1 MPERAESPSEDDV
14 TPTKS
19 ALHDANVRVART
31 SSARR
36 YADIVPGGVST
47 RVGHAEDLARDR
59 ALSSRAEALRRALR
73 EVGASGDGDARTV
86 ERLYEYASVLQEQ
99 AERCATNGKDDGLR
113 EELTLRACEAY
124 ARAAEL
130 DGGRHG
136 VYYNWGIALGDR
148 AERASA
154 RGDGE
159 SARKLWDESI
169 DKYERATRSREMA
182 TVSTQQAAQGLNNL
196 GLAYQSRATCVDH
209 DRSTATT
216 LESAQRAR
224 EERVKFLSAGVR
236 KFRRA
241 LRLDPSFDRAVYN
254 LGTVVYGLSAEY
266 ASMARLYPQDDTLA
280 PLSRD
285 YAIAAAIYVALAL
298 ANVPDNDVY
307 ATSFGIVK
315 HYLPTPYVFDE
326 FFSYAVDTGATLDF
340 IDVRLVLTPTELRT
354 HPKDDSGVDMIVPLP
369 SVSSLEPLEDVTLS
383 PLRARAV
390 LHLVS
395 PDAPPIILAHGNIR
409 ARDRVIDAVVVAR
422 DLLRRRRDA
431 SLAAALAR
439 ARLPGESS
447 P

>member
-1 MPERAESPSEDDV
+1 MRERSESPSDDDA

-31 SSARR
+31 LSARR

-47 RVGHAEDLARDR
+47 RVGNAEELARDR
-59 ALSSRAEALRRALR
+59 ALSSRAESLRRALR
-73 EVGASGDGDARTV
+73 EVGAGGDADARTR

-130 DGGRHG
+130 DGGRHE

-159 SARKLWDESI
+159 SARRLWDESI
-169 DKYERATRSREMA
+169 DKYERATRIREMS

-196 GLAYQSRATCVDH
+196 ALAYQSRATCVDH
-209 DRSTATT
+209 DRSSVTT

-224 EERVKFLSAGVR
+224 EERVKFLSASVR

-254 LGTVVYGLSAEY
+254 LGTVVYALSVEY

-307 ATSFGIVK
+307 AKSFGIVK
-315 HYLPTPYVFDE
+315 HHLPTPYVFDE
-326 FFSYAVDTGATLDF
+326 FFSYAVDTGATLEFTD
-340 IDVRLVLTPTELRT
+340 IRLILTYTELRT
-354 HPKDDSGVDMIVPLP
+354 HPNDDSGIDFILPLG
-369 SVSSLEPLEDVTLS
+369 SVSALEPLEDVTLS
-383 PLRARAV
+383 PRRASAV
-390 LHLVS
+390 LHHVS
-395 PDAPPIILAHGNIR
+395 PDAAPIILAHDNIR
-409 ARDRVIDAVVVAR
+409 VRDRVIDAVVITR
-422 DLLRRRRDA
+422 DLIRRRVV
-431 SLAAALAR
+431 AAPA
-439 ARLPGESS
+439 
-447 P
+447 